1 MESRRGNP
9 WSWARALGGGRS
21 LGERAED
28 RALAW
33 LKRRGLE
40 LLTRNFRCRYGE
52 IDLVMRD
59 RDTLVIVE
67 VRCRDGASFARAALT
82 VNGTKQLRLARA
94 ALAFIAQHPEFDMT
108 PLRFDVLG
116 IDGQPGRRVRPEWV
130 RDAFRPTEG

>member
-1 MESRRGNP
+1 MESRRGRP
-9 WSWARALGGGRS
+9 WSWPRTLGGDRS

-40 LLTRNFRCRYGE
+40 LVTRNFRCRYGE

-59 RDTLVIVE
+59 HDTLVVVE
-67 VRCRDGASFARAALT
+67 VRCRDGISLARAALT
-82 VNGTKQLRLARA
+82 VDASKQARLARA
-94 ALAFIAQHPEFDMT
+94 ALAFIAEHPEFDMT

-116 IDGQPGRRVRPEWV
+116 IDGQPGRRVRPEWI
-130 RDAFRPTEG
+130 RDAFRPTAG